1 MISFASSD
9 PRVYIETWS
18 FLDVSD
24 IRENSEK
31 TNIMMPNSW
40 MLKEGG
46 SLGHLESFI
55 SSFYVKYIY

>member
-1 MISFASSD
+1 MISLASSD

-18 FLDVSD
+18 FLYISD

-31 TNIMMPNSW
+31 TNIMMPDSW
-40 MLKEGG
+40 MLREGS

-55 SSFYVKYIY
+55 SSFYVKFIY